1 MNYSDLYLSDLRKA
15 SDSVPNPEKLRGKRV
30 FVTGAGGLI
39 GSALV
44 DLLSQANL
52 ECKIYAGGRNL
63 SRLEKRFTQSGDV
76 SCLRYDALEPFRC
89 PEAFDLIIHAA
100 SPATPKSYSANPVE
114 TMLANLEGVRNLL
127 EYVRL
132 RPGARLCYIS
142 SSEVYGLRNSAEP
155 YAEGDY
161 GYLNILNPR
170 ACYPSAKRASE
181 TLCAAYLDEYGAD
194 SVIVRPGHVYG
205 PTMTDADERAA
216 SQFLR
221 AAVAGEP
228 IVMKSDGA
236 QLRSYTYVVD
246 AASAILTVAL
256 HGQSGEA
263 YNISNPDSIVTVRA
277 FAERAALAGQ
287 CEIRF
292 ETPSE
297 RERRSYNLMS
307 NSSLNSGKLE
317 ALGWRG
323 RFDLREGVE
332 HSVAIL
338 KENAAEKARF
348 AQ

>member
-1 MNYSDLYLSDLRKA
+1 M
-15 SDSVPNPEKLRGKRV
+15 
-30 FVTGAGGLI
+30 
-39 GSALV
+39 
-44 DLLSQANL
+44 
-52 ECKIYAGGRNL
+52 
-63 SRLEKRFTQSGDV
+63 
-76 SCLRYDALEPFRC
+76 
-89 PEAFDLIIHAA
+89 IIHAA
-100 SPATPKSYSANPVE
+100 SPATPKSYAANPVE
-114 TMLANLEGVRNLL
+114 TMLANIEGVKGLL
-127 EYVRL
+127 EYVKE
-132 RPGARLCYIS
+132 RPAARFCYIS
-142 SSEVYGLRNSAEP
+142 SSEVYGIRESAEP

-161 GYLNILNPR
+161 GYVDILNPR

-228 IVMKSDGA
+228 IVMKSDGL
-236 QLRSYTYVVD
+236 QLRSYAYVAD
-246 AASAILTVAL
+246 AVSAIVTAAL
-256 HGQSGEA
+256 DGRSGEA
-263 YNISNPDSIVTVRA
+263 YNISNPRSVVTIRA
-277 FAERAALAGQ
+277 FAEAAALAGG

-292 ETPSE
+292 EAPSQ

-317 ALGWRG
+317 KLGWKG

-338 KENAAEKARF
+338 RERGAKKERF
-348 AQ
+348 AP